1 MTDSSIVLVVD
12 DDADIRGTLA
22 ELLGRES
29 YDVRTASNGVEAL
42 ALLDEVGSR
51 PCVMLL
57 DMMMPVTTGGELI
70 EVLDRNH
77 HLDTVAVI
85 VLSARASN
93 AHKARAV
100 VQKPA
105 CLEHILREVRDGFA
119 ELPAPGSRIAVS

>member
-1 MTDSSIVLVVD
+1 MKSIVLVVD
-12 DDADIRGTLA
+12 DDDDIRDTLS
-22 ELLGRES
+22 ELLYRES

-57 DMMMPVTTGGELI
+57 DMMMPVMTGGELI

-105 CLEHILREVRDGFA
+105 SLDHILRAVREGFA
-119 ELPAPGSRIAVS
+119 DLTPPRPLQIA